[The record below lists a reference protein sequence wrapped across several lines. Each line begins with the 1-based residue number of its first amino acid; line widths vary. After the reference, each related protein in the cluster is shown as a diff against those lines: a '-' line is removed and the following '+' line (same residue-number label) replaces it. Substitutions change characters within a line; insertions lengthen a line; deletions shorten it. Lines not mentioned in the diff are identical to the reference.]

1 MTPWTIAWQAP
12 LYVEFSRQEYWNG
25 LLFPTPGDL
34 PDPGIKTVSFAV
46 SPALA
51 GRFFTTELPGK
62 PYFINEE
69 AEVQGNYSNCRID

>member
-1 MTPWTIAWQAP
+1 M
-12 LYVEFSRQEYWNG
+12 EFPRQECWNG

-34 PDPGIKTVSFAV
+34 PDMGIEPSF
-46 SPALA
+46 PALA

-62 PYFINEE
+62 PHFTNEE